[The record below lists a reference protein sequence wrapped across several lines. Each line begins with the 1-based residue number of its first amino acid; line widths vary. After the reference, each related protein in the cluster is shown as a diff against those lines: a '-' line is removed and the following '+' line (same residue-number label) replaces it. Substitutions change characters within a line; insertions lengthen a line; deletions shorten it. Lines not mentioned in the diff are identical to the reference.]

1 MLDSNPSQKIK
12 VGWRGTPFTFI
23 AHMGLPPKY
32 SHHSQTPWSVFL
44 DGSVA
49 TVRISRDPAR
59 RKVTGDA
66 EALPATFFA
75 AQKRG

>member
-1 MLDSNPSQKIK
+1 LHT
-12 VGWRGTPFTFI
+12 R
-23 AHMGLPPKY
+23 
-32 SHHSQTPWSVFL
+32 QTTWSVFL

-75 AQKRG
+75 AQKRGWPTPPKCTART